1 VEAELKLTTEKI
13 HTQEQQL
20 EFLTNYSASY
30 DRDKA
35 ELAGYRSKRGAM
47 VANSMQTEIPVA
59 HQSVQTDFFAPPVS
73 PSLCPPLVS
82 SVSLSRPPSCATLDD
97 PSTHSPP
104 SLSSKSPPVPVSPSH
119 CPFVSKYRHVSHL
132 LNCLLSTL
140 HGLSHRHA
148 TIRPDLTLCDLCLR
162 LHSGSPWRIRSLLRW
177 LRSSL
182 PKKQHCGGRHS
193 NDSGLQR
200 RDGGRPG
207 RWQRGLLCLEFS

>member
-82 SVSLSRPPSCATLDD
+82 SIFSLCLALSLSRPLS
-97 PSTHSPP
+97 P
-104 SLSSKSPPVPVSPSH
+104 SLALPHAPP
-119 CPFVSKYRHVSHL
+119 
-132 LNCLLSTL
+132 
-140 HGLSHRHA
+140 
-148 TIRPDLTLCDLCLR
+148 
-162 LHSGSPWRIRSLLRW
+162 
-177 LRSSL
+177 
-182 PKKQHCGGRHS
+182 
-193 NDSGLQR
+193 
-200 RDGGRPG
+200 
-207 RWQRGLLCLEFS
+207 